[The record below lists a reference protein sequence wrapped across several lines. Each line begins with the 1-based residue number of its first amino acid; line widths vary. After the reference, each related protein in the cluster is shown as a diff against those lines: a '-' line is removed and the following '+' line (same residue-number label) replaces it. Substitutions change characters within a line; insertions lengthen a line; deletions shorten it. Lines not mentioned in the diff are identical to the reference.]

1 MDGELVRLTGTEW
14 AVLDCLWEAS
24 PQTMTQLA
32 HTLAG
37 REGWAKGTTTTV
49 LKRMTEKGL
58 LTCQQGERAKWYAPA
73 VERRAAVVSETR
85 SFLRRIC
92 RESVSVL
99 TNAAAEPERL
109 SREEIDALYDGETCH
124 CAATD
129 DGAMEADGSILCEV
143 AALNDTDP
151 ATPLMLYAEDYYAG
165 CPAVAV
171 HAFGKGQAYYL
182 ASRFNA
188 DFYNDFYAQ
197 VCEKAG
203 LQPAWPEQLPAGV
216 LATRRG
222 DFVFMQNCNDHSVDI
237 DGVELEKYST
247 RLVQLEPVDEDDES

>member
-14 AVLDCLWEAS
+14 AVLDCLWAA
-24 PQTMTQLA
+24 QLA

-92 RESVSVL
+92 RESVSML

-109 SREEIDALYDGETCH
+109 SREEIDALYDV
-124 CAATD
+124 
-129 DGAMEADGSILCEV
+129 L
-143 AALNDTDP
+143 
-151 ATPLMLYAEDYYAG
+151 
-165 CPAVAV
+165 
-171 HAFGKGQAYYL
+171 KGL
-182 ASRFNA
+182 E
-188 DFYNDFYAQ
+188 
-197 VCEKAG
+197 EKEHG
-203 LQPAWPEQLPAGV
+203 
-216 LATRRG
+216 
-222 DFVFMQNCNDHSVDI
+222 
-237 DGVELEKYST
+237 
-247 RLVQLEPVDEDDES
+247 